1 MLKIVQLFVI
11 AGCNRGGGALRL
23 EQARVASAAAGTDL
37 GSYHL
42 VKGLW

>member
-11 AGCNRGGGALRL
+11 AGCNRGGALRL

-42 VKGLW
+42 KKSLW

>member
-11 AGCNRGGGALRL
+11 AGCNRGGALRRL

-42 VKGLW
+42 EKSLW